1 MKTIKIYNTLKVTI
15 MTESDVDWTEDAM
28 AYANEIF
35 NAVSEDN
42 IDLAE
47 YADDYHGNSYYKKLH
62 EIRMSVEEYDNKLYG
77 VAICKVDDDW
87 NDEDTEQLKE
97 YLTDQYSDG
106 WGEGLEQREIASW
119 KDEEQQEEYDEEED
133 EYYTD
138 FYEINVY
145 AYVNFWQSKNF
156 RIMTESE
163 LKK

>member
-1 MKTIKIYNTLKVTI
+1 
-15 MTESDVDWTEDAM
+15 MT
-28 AYANEIF
+28 
-35 NAVSEDN
+35 
-42 IDLAE
+42 
-47 YADDYHGNSYYKKLH
+47 
-62 EIRMSVEEYDNKLYG
+62 VEEHNNELYG
-77 VAICKVDDDW
+77 VAICNVDDDW

-97 YLTDQYSDG
+97 YLTGQYSDG
-106 WGEGLEQREIASW
+106 WGEGLEQREIATW

-145 AYVNFWQSKNF
+145 AYVHFWQSKNF